1 MSIEIIILL
10 VVLALFLFGF
20 MYLEPMLMKH
30 KVKNDNEY
38 GSARF
43 STKDEISKNF
53 KKENINHIKEA
64 GFPVSFSDNLK
75 YIYFDRETPHYVY
88 LGSTGSG
95 KSVTAVIPTCTFI
108 SKAEKKRSV
117 FITDPKG
124 EIYQTTSQMFKN
136 QGYKIITIDFRNPE
150 LSNKINI
157 LEPIIRE
164 YEDYID
170 NEKKSKEIEDNMQPY
185 LSQNQLLSDKLK
197 KIKLKKIDIGRIS
210 NKVNENQLIIDD
222 LTKEKNNF
230 NNNAM
235 SSYAETNRLI
245 SSLATMVMQE
255 KTEQKDPF
263 WNDSAKNL
271 LEGLI
276 GFFLEEYK
284 AGNITREKITMTSI
298 RKFQNS
304 SMEENN
310 FKKFKDYINTK
321 EYGNKSKDALVS
333 ILSASDNT
341 YKSITAVF
349 GQKMNI
355 FDDINVANVT
365 STSDFEF
372 NELGKEPVAL
382 YVIVPDEDKTYFTLV
397 TIIVGLLYR
406 DLVKL
411 ANSTEKKKLP
421 YEIDFILDE
430 FANCPP
436 LADIEAIVSVAR
448 SRGMHFHFF
457 IQSFSQLDNVYGK
470 DVAQIILDNCGLVY
484 LKTNTQETAE
494 AISKRLG
501 KKTIESNSVR
511 QSMSLMNY
519 NGDKSTNLIG
529 RDLMTPE
536 EVKQLHYKTIIFPI
550 IGFPIFRDTILYNKF
565 SCYESGVVE
574 RISNPLKDL
583 SYTYFTVEN
592 INHEVKNKRTK
603 DSKVAR
609 EYQEALELS
618 DRENLKPIEMVIEK
632 IFKTDFDIKYNKT
645 ANYRVYM
652 NVIINRSLKQKDK
665 SLLNTKIKSEFYHL
679 EIKEQNE
686 KTVINIYNENPNLSL
701 SIK

>member
-1 MSIEIIILL
+1 MNIGLIILL
-10 VVLALFLFGF
+10 VIMVIFIIGF
-20 MYLEPMLMKH
+20 MYIEPILIKH

-43 STKDEISKNF
+43 STDREIKKNF
-53 KKENINHIKEA
+53 KKESIYHIKEA
-64 GFPVSFSDNLK
+64 GFPVSFSKNLK
-75 YIYFDRETPHYVY
+75 CIYFDRETPHYVY

-108 SKAEKKRSV
+108 AKAKKKRSV

-124 EIYQTTSQMFKN
+124 EIYQATSQMFQN
-136 QGYKIITIDFRNPE
+136 QGYKILTIDFRNPE
-150 LSNKINI
+150 KSNKINI
-157 LEPIIRE
+157 LKPIIKEYKDYIE
-164 YEDYID
+164 YERLS
-170 NEKKSKEIEDNMQPY
+170 NESKSEE
-185 LSQNQLLSDKLK
+185 DKLK
-197 KIKLKKIDIGRIS
+197 YN
-210 NKVNENQLIIDD
+210 NKS
-222 LTKEKNNF
+222 
-230 NNNAM
+230 M
-235 SSYAETNRLI
+235 SSLAETNRLI
-245 SSLATMVMQE
+245 SSLATMVMQD
-255 KTEQKDPF
+255 KVEQKDPF
-263 WNDSAKNL
+263 WNESAKNL

-276 GFFLEEYK
+276 GFFLEEFK
-284 AGNITREKITMTSI
+284 AGNISEEKITMTSI

-304 SMEENN
+304 SMEESN

-321 EYGNKSKDALVS
+321 SYGSKSKDALVS
-333 ILSASDNT
+333 ILSASENT

-365 STSDFEF
+365 STSDFDF
-372 NELGKEPVAL
+372 NILGSEPVAL

-411 ANSTEKKKLP
+411 ANTTEKKKLP

-470 DVAQIILDNCGLVY
+470 EVAQIILDNCGLVY

-501 KKTIESNSVR
+501 KKTIESNSMR
-511 QSMSLMNY
+511 QSVSLMNY
-519 NGDKSTNLIG
+519 NGDKTTNLIG

-550 IGFPIFRDTILYNKF
+550 IGFPIFRDTVLYNKF
-565 SCYESGVVE
+565 SCYESGRVE
-574 RISNPLKDL
+574 RDSNPLKDL
-583 SYTYFTVEN
+583 SYTYFTVEQIKHEIKEKRKPN
-592 INHEVKNKRTK
+592 PREVKEMNQSLEQADK
-603 DSKVAR
+603 D
-609 EYQEALELS
+609 
-618 DRENLKPIEMVIEK
+618 NLKLVEEAISK
-632 IFKTDFDIKYNKT
+632 IFKNGFQIKYVIGQNHRT
-645 ANYRVYM
+645 YM
-652 NVIINRSLKQKDK
+652 CVTLDRLLKQRER
-665 SLLNTKIKSEFYHL
+665 SLLNSKVKAEYYHSQITEKNNITII
-679 EIKEQNE
+679 EIH
-686 KTVINIYNENPNLSL
+686 NENPDMKLLRSL
-701 SIK
+701 NNDR

>member
-1 MSIEIIILL
+1 MNITLIILL
-10 VVLALFLFGF
+10 VIMSLFLLGF
-20 MYLEPMLMKH
+20 MYIEPILMKH

-43 STKDEISKNF
+43 STQSEIKKNF
-53 KKENINHIKEA
+53 KKENVNHIKEA
-64 GFPVSFSDNLK
+64 GFPVSFSNDLK
-75 YIYFDRETPHYVY
+75 TIYFDRETPHYVY

-108 SKAEKKRSV
+108 SASKKKRSV

-124 EIYQTTSQMFKN
+124 EIYSTTSKMF
-136 QGYKIITIDFRNPE
+136 QDRGYKILTIDFRHPE

-157 LEPIIRE
+157 LEPIIIE
-164 YEDYID
+164 YEEYIKY
-170 NEKKSKEIEDNMQPY
+170 EKQSIEEK
-185 LSQNQLLSDKLK
+185 DKDK
-197 KIKLKKIDIGRIS
+197 KL
-210 NKVNENQLIIDD
+210 EY
-222 LTKEKNNF
+222 NNL
-230 NNNAM
+230 AM
-235 SSYAETNRLI
+235 SSLAETNRLI

-255 KTEQKDPF
+255 KQEQKDPF
-263 WNDSAKNL
+263 WNESAKNL
-271 LEGLI
+271 LEGII

-284 AGNITREKITMTSI
+284 LGNITREKITMTSI

-304 SMEENN
+304 TMEVQNS
-310 FKKFKDYINTK
+310 KKFKDYINK
-321 EYGNKSKDALVS
+321 RPYGSKSKDALVS

-365 STSDFEF
+365 SISDFNF
-372 NELGKEPVAL
+372 NILGSEPVAL

-411 ANSTEKKKLP
+411 ANSNDKKKLP

-511 QSMSLMNY
+511 QSVSLLNY
-519 NGDKSTNLIG
+519 NGDRSTNLIG

-565 SCYESGVVE
+565 ACYRPGIVE
-574 RISNPLKDL
+574 RKANPLRDL
-583 SYTYFTVEN
+583 ANTYFVVEN
-592 INHEVKNKRTK
+592 INHEVKDTRKANPK
-603 DSKVAR
+603 
-609 EYQEALELS
+609 EAKEFFEDLDKAEKELLQPLE
-618 DRENLKPIEMVIEK
+618 
-632 IFKTDFDIKYNKT
+632 
-645 ANYRVYM
+645 
-652 NVIINRSLKQKDK
+652 VIIQKTLKRDYNIIYNHDINHRLYMTVKVNRKLLQNERSL
-665 SLLNTKIKSEFYHL
+665 LPIKIKSDQYHL
-679 EIKEQNE
+679 EIEEKEDKTIITISNE
-686 KTVINIYNENPNLSL
+686 KMKLENVKEVSR
-701 SIK
+701 

>member
-1 MSIEIIILL
+1 MNIGLIILL
-10 VVLALFLFGF
+10 VIMVIFIIGF
-20 MYLEPMLMKH
+20 MYIEPILMKH

-43 STKDEISKNF
+43 STDREIKKNF
-53 KKENINHIKEA
+53 KKESIYHIKEA
-64 GFPVSFSDNLK
+64 GFPVSFSKNLK

-108 SKAEKKRSV
+108 AKAKKKRSV

-124 EIYQTTSQMFKN
+124 EIYQATSQMFQN
-136 QGYKIITIDFRNPE
+136 QGYKILTIDFRNPE
-150 LSNKINI
+150 KSNKINI
-157 LEPIIRE
+157 LKPIIKEYKDYIE
-164 YEDYID
+164 YERLS
-170 NEKKSKEIEDNMQPY
+170 NESKLEE
-185 LSQNQLLSDKLK
+185 DKLK
-197 KIKLKKIDIGRIS
+197 YN
-210 NKVNENQLIIDD
+210 NKS
-222 LTKEKNNF
+222 
-230 NNNAM
+230 M
-235 SSYAETNRLI
+235 SSLAETNRLI
-245 SSLATMVMQE
+245 SSLATMVMQD
-255 KTEQKDPF
+255 KVEQKDPF
-263 WNDSAKNL
+263 WNESAKNL

-276 GFFLEEYK
+276 GFFLEEFK
-284 AGNITREKITMTSI
+284 AGNISEEKITMTSI

-304 SMEENN
+304 SMEESN

-321 EYGNKSKDALVS
+321 SYGSKSKDALVS
-333 ILSASDNT
+333 ILSASENT

-365 STSDFEF
+365 STSDFDF
-372 NELGKEPVAL
+372 NILGSEPVAL

-411 ANSTEKKKLP
+411 ANTTEKKKLP

-470 DVAQIILDNCGLVY
+470 EVAQIILDNCGLVY

-501 KKTIESNSVR
+501 KKTIESNSMR
-511 QSMSLMNY
+511 QSVSLMNY
-519 NGDKSTNLIG
+519 NGDKTTNLIG

-550 IGFPIFRDTILYNKF
+550 IGFPIFRDTVLYNKF
-565 SCYESGVVE
+565 SCYESGKVE
-574 RISNPLKDL
+574 RDSNPLKDL
-583 SYTYFTVEN
+583 SYTYFTVEQIKHEIKEKRKPN
-592 INHEVKNKRTK
+592 PREVKEMNQSLEQADK
-603 DSKVAR
+603 D
-609 EYQEALELS
+609 
-618 DRENLKPIEMVIEK
+618 NLKLVEEAISK
-632 IFKTDFDIKYNKT
+632 IFKNGFQIKYVIGQNHRT
-645 ANYRVYM
+645 YM
-652 NVIINRSLKQKDK
+652 CVTLDRLLKQRER
-665 SLLNTKIKSEFYHL
+665 SLLNSKVKAEYYHSQITEKNNKTII
-679 EIKEQNE
+679 EIH
-686 KTVINIYNENPNLSL
+686 NENPDMKLLRSL
-701 SIK
+701 NNDR

>member
-1 MSIEIIILL
+1 MNIGLIILL
-10 VVLALFLFGF
+10 VIMVIFIIGF
-20 MYLEPMLMKH
+20 MYIEPILMKH

-43 STKDEISKNF
+43 STDREIKKNF
-53 KKENINHIKEA
+53 KKESIYHIKEA
-64 GFPVSFSDNLK
+64 GFPVSFSKNLK
-75 YIYFDRETPHYVY
+75 CIYFDRETPHYVY

-108 SKAEKKRSV
+108 AKAKKKRSV

-124 EIYQTTSQMFKN
+124 EIYQATSQMFQN
-136 QGYKIITIDFRNPE
+136 QGYKILTIDFRNPE
-150 LSNKINI
+150 KSNKINI
-157 LEPIIRE
+157 LKPIIKEYKDYIE
-164 YEDYID
+164 YERLS
-170 NEKKSKEIEDNMQPY
+170 NESKSEE
-185 LSQNQLLSDKLK
+185 DKLK
-197 KIKLKKIDIGRIS
+197 YN
-210 NKVNENQLIIDD
+210 NKS
-222 LTKEKNNF
+222 
-230 NNNAM
+230 M
-235 SSYAETNRLI
+235 SSLAETNRLI
-245 SSLATMVMQE
+245 SSLATMVMQD
-255 KTEQKDPF
+255 KVEQKDPF
-263 WNDSAKNL
+263 WNESAKNL

-276 GFFLEEYK
+276 GFFLEEFK
-284 AGNITREKITMTSI
+284 AGNISEEKITMTSI

-304 SMEENN
+304 SMEESN

-321 EYGNKSKDALVS
+321 SYGSKSKDALVS
-333 ILSASDNT
+333 ILSASENT

-365 STSDFEF
+365 STSDFDF
-372 NELGKEPVAL
+372 NILGSEPVAL

-411 ANSTEKKKLP
+411 ANTTEKKKLP

-470 DVAQIILDNCGLVY
+470 EVAQIILDNCGLVY

-501 KKTIESNSVR
+501 KKTIESNSMR
-511 QSMSLMNY
+511 QSVSFMNY
-519 NGDKSTNLIG
+519 NGDKTTNLIG

-550 IGFPIFRDTILYNKF
+550 IGFPIFRDTVLYNKF
-565 SCYESGVVE
+565 SCYESGRVE
-574 RISNPLKDL
+574 RDSNPLKDL
-583 SYTYFTVEN
+583 SYTYFTVEQIKHEIKEKRKPN
-592 INHEVKNKRTK
+592 PREVKEMNQSLEQADK
-603 DSKVAR
+603 D
-609 EYQEALELS
+609 
-618 DRENLKPIEMVIEK
+618 NLKLVEEAISK
-632 IFKTDFDIKYNKT
+632 IFKNGFQIKYVIGQNHRT
-645 ANYRVYM
+645 YM
-652 NVIINRSLKQKDK
+652 CVTLDRLLKQRER
-665 SLLNTKIKSEFYHL
+665 SLLNSKVKAEYYHSQITEKNNITII
-679 EIKEQNE
+679 EIH
-686 KTVINIYNENPNLSL
+686 NENPDMKLLRSL
-701 SIK
+701 NNDR

>member
-1 MSIEIIILL
+1 MVKVIILL
-10 VVLALFLFGF
+10 VISVLFLLGF
-20 MYLEPMLMKH
+20 MYIEPILMKH

-43 STKDEISKNF
+43 STDKEIKKNF
-53 KKENINHIKEA
+53 KKENVNNIKEA
-64 GFPVSFSDNLK
+64 GFPVSFSKDLK
-75 YIYFDRETPHYVY
+75 SIYFDRETPHYVY

-95 KSVTAVIPTCTFI
+95 KSVTAVIPSCAFI
-108 SKAEKKRSV
+108 ANAKKKRSV

-124 EIYQTTSQMFKN
+124 EIYQTTSKMFQDN
-136 QGYKIITIDFRNPE
+136 GYRILTIDFRNPE
-150 LSNKINI
+150 KSNKINI
-157 LEPIIRE
+157 LEPIIVE
-164 YEDYID
+164 YEKYIEYERLS
-170 NEKKSKEIEDNMQPY
+170 NESKTEEEKLNY
-185 LSQNQLLSDKLK
+185 NNLS
-197 KIKLKKIDIGRIS
+197 
-210 NKVNENQLIIDD
+210 
-222 LTKEKNNF
+222 
-230 NNNAM
+230 M
-235 SSYAETNRLI
+235 SSLAETNRLI
-245 SSLATMVMQE
+245 SSLSTMVMQE
-255 KTEQKDPF
+255 KVEQKDPF
-263 WNDSAKNL
+263 WNNSAKNL

-284 AGNITREKITMTSI
+284 LGNITREKITMTSI

-310 FKKFKDYINTK
+310 FKKFKDYINK
-321 EYGNKSKDALVS
+321 REYGSKSKDALVS

-349 GQKMNI
+349 GEKMNL

-365 STSDFEF
+365 CSSDFEF
-372 NELGKEPVAL
+372 NILGKEPTAL

-470 DVAQIILDNCGLVY
+470 EVAQIILDNCGLIY
-484 LKTNTQETAE
+484 LKTNTQDTAE

-511 QSMSLMNY
+511 QSMSLLNY
-519 NGDKSTNLIG
+519 NGDRSTNLIG

-550 IGFPIFRDTILYNKF
+550 IGFPIFRDTVLYNKF
-565 SCYESGVVE
+565 SCYKSGMLE
-574 RISNPLKDL
+574 RKSIPLKDL

-592 INHEVKNKRTK
+592 INHEVIKGKTK
-603 DSKVAR
+603 EEQQAK
-609 EYQEALELS
+609 EYNEALELS
-618 DRENLKPIEMVIEK
+618 DRENLKPLEIIIQK
-632 IFKTDFDIKYNKT
+632 IFKQDYDIKYQVE
-645 ANYRVYM
+645 ANHRVHISIK
-652 NVIINRSLKQKDK
+652 VGRALTQIDRSL
-665 SLLNTKIKSEFYHL
+665 LLNRVEESKYHT
-679 EIKEQNE
+679 EIIEKEE
-686 KTVINIYNENPNLSL
+686 KTIINIYNENPLKDL
-701 SIK
+701 TLRK